1 MFFATAGEKGRVKL
15 WRSDT
20 GTCVYEEPSG
30 AGLVPGSAAAEY
42 TDLSLLPGG
51 AGLLAI
57 TADAR
62 LLFLA
67 PGAAAEKA
75 KGAAKGAGKRAPG
88 KGLVLSRQLVGNMDE
103 VTDVRFVGSKSNPS
117 HIAIATNSEAVR
129 LFDLRG
135 LSCVA
140 SLVGHRDTVLCLDA
154 ALAPPAPPLASSSSD
169 AAAGA
174 GAAGAAAAG
183 VVVTLLASGAKD
195 QEVRVWAAVAAA
207 GAPAAASASAPDE
220 PADGAPTSSSTS
232 APAAAAAVEVRCLGV
247 GTGHVGAVSAVAL
260 SRRVAA
266 GKTPFLVSAGADRL
280 LKVWELAGCVAAAGR
295 LRVPSAGVDGGV
307 DGSVD
312 EAKPEALRASAAV
325 LAHDKDVNSVA
336 VAPNDSLVA
345 TGSQDKTAKVWRMP
359 NLTPVA
365 TLRGHRRGVWSV
377 EFSPVDQVWKVWEG
391 VEGRGQGGGRV
402 WALPDRTDL
411 MAYSLWPA
419 SPQSP
424 LLPQNAFGH
433 PSNP

>member
-67 PGAAAEKA
+67 PGAAAEKTKGG
-75 KGAAKGAGKRAPG
+75 KGAAKGAGKLAPG

-129 LFDLRG
+129 LFDLGG

-154 ALAPPAPPLASSSSD
+154 ALAPPAPPASSSSD
-169 AAAGA
+169 AAVGAAAAGA
-174 GAAGAAAAG
+174 GAG

-195 QEVRVWAAVAAA
+195 QEVRVWAAAAAA
-207 GAPAAASASAPDE
+207 GAPAAASASAPDA
-220 PADGAPTSSSTS
+220 PTDGAASSSSTY
-232 APAAAAAVEVRCLGV
+232 APAAAAAAAVEVRCLGV

-280 LKVWELAGCVAAAGR
+280 LKVWDLAGCVAAAGR
-295 LRVPSAGVDGGV
+295 LHALAGVNGSVDGGV

-377 EFSPVDQVWKVWEG
+377 EFSPVDQVWNSVGKCGNVWG
-391 VEGRGQGGGRV
+391 VQ
-402 WALPDRTDL
+402 WALPDGTDL
-411 MAYSLWPA
+411 MADLPAYLLNRPCSL
-419 SPQSP
+419 
-424 LLPQNAFGH
+424 
-433 PSNP
+433 